1 MKKTRHFCLEREAGL
16 AQLVILLKKLFLDLM
31 RPIFIAPGF
40 EYVCIMFLCVFVGVF
55 FCMHECDS
63 GCVFCVLF
71 GIGSGDEE
79 SSREEYEVGEYV
91 LEDLELG
98 SAKETG

>member
-1 MKKTRHFCLEREAGL
+1 
-16 AQLVILLKKLFLDLM
+16 
-31 RPIFIAPGF
+31 
-40 EYVCIMFLCVFVGVF
+40 
-55 FCMHECDS
+55 MHECDLS
-63 GCVFCVLF
+63 CVFCALF

-79 SSREEYEVGEYV
+79 SSREEYEAGEYV

>member
-1 MKKTRHFCLEREAGL
+1 
-16 AQLVILLKKLFLDLM
+16 M

-40 EYVCIMFLCVFVGVF
+40 EYVCIKCIPLFFFFGVCMNFVVF
-55 FCMHECDS
+55 FCL
-63 GCVFCVLF
+63 LF

-79 SSREEYEVGEYV
+79 SAREEYEVGEYV
-91 LEDLELG
+91 LEDLEPG